1 MDGRL
6 LTRSGTN
13 ASSTLGALD
22 HALTSP
28 ETPETEIVSLAPGP
42 SADLIERLFHS
53 QSKRLLRFIKRRSR
67 HPGDAADLLNEA
79 FVRLTRLL
87 AAGPS
92 PALPK
97 AYLQQ
102 IVVNLLK
109 DETRRW
115 ESHCGDLHVPLDEEE
130 CLDPSPGPADY
141 LEAQDVV
148 RLYEASVLRLRP
160 KTREIFL
167 LHRRD
172 GLTYAEIAAQV
183 ELSVSGVEKH
193 MMKAIAQIDRDIG
206 RPW

>member
-1 MDGRL
+1 MDGRTL
-6 LTRSGTN
+6 ARPGASASSPSGT
-13 ASSTLGALD
+13 LD
-22 HALTSP
+22 HTLIDAEASDM
-28 ETPETEIVSLAPGP
+28 EGVSLAPGP
-42 SADLIERLFHS
+42 GADLIERLFQS

-67 HPGDAADLLNEA
+67 HPNDAADLLNDA

-87 AAGPS
+87 ASGPL
-92 PALPK
+92 PTLPK

-109 DETRRW
+109 DEARRS
-115 ESHCGDLHVPLDEEE
+115 ESHCEDLHVSLDEAAY
-130 CLDPSPGPADY
+130 LDPSPGPADY

-148 RLYEASVLRLRP
+148 RLYEASVMRLRP

-172 GLTYAEIAAQV
+172 SLTYVQIAAQV
-183 ELSVSGVEKH
+183 GLSVSGVEKH